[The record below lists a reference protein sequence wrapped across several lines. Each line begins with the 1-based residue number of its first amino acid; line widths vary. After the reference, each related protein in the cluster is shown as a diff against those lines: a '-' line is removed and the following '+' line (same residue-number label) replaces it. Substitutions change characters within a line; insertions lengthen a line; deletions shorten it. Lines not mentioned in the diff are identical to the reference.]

1 MEKIVIVKKMRVVVA
16 QKVRI
21 VKVTELRQNALLE
34 DMEMCYRQ
42 VVKQQDAAVHAQKGC
57 V

>member
-1 MEKIVIVKKMRVVVA
+1 MLVLIA
-16 QKVRI
+16 QKVPI
-21 VKVTELRQNALLE
+21 VQVTALRQNALLE

-57 V
+57 M